1 MVTNDR
7 RFFWISEAVLGVLVL
22 LTIAVMFSGKGE
34 KDKIAVIVRNSDAEK
49 WTQFISGV
57 KTAASDAGAD
67 IVIASTGGFS
77 TLADE
82 GALIQQEIRSGA
94 DALILQP
101 VPGEDEKELL
111 QKAISGVPVILV
123 HSDLVEQETEE
134 AGFPV
139 IKADNYA
146 MGEALAQMLLEDY
159 AGTLEGKTIGI
170 VNDRLKSEAA
180 VSREKGLLDALEGTG
195 CSILW
200 TLYTDNES
208 ADIDL
213 AVSAKKK
220 ADLVLALGTEQLE
233 GAGAAEE
240 EREIHGALVYGI
252 AASEKALYYLDHDNV
267 RGLVIPNGF
276 DMGYQSV
283 MQVVRKLKHPFFRMR
298 DQEVSFRCVRKGDLF
313 TEDNEGLL
321 FGADS

>member
-1 MVTNDR
+1 M
-7 RFFWISEAVLGVLVL
+7 
-22 LTIAVMFSGKGE
+22 
-34 KDKIAVIVRNSDAEK
+34 
-49 WTQFISGV
+49 
-57 KTAASDAGAD
+57 
-67 IVIASTGGFS
+67 
-77 TLADE
+77 
-82 GALIQQEIRSGA
+82 
-94 DALILQP
+94 
-101 VPGEDEKELL
+101 
-111 QKAISGVPVILV
+111 
-123 HSDLVEQETEE
+123 
-134 AGFPV
+134 

-159 AGTLEGKTIGI
+159 AGTLEDKTIGI

-208 ADIDL
+208 ADIDM

-283 MQVVRKLKHPFFRMR
+283 MQVARKLKHSFFQMR
-298 DQEVSFRCVRKGDLF
+298 DQEVSFHCVRKGDLF
-313 TEDNEGLL
+313 TEDKEGLL
-321 FGADS
+321 FGVAP